1 MFGSL
6 IYHSTEHAAIVLED
20 LSINGFTTLHAPNDY
35 ETSCMI
41 FHRLAMYHAASFY
54 MTRKEVTIGK
64 K

>member
-20 LSINGFTTLHAPNDY
+20 LSKNGFKTLHAPKDY
-35 ETSCMI
+35 ETSEMI

-54 MTRKEVTIGK
+54 LTRKEVTNL
-64 K
+64 